1 MSLYVAL
8 AWNGIQFVLRKGD
21 NSYKKCQ
28 KRIIV
33 SRKHLNKSYIYIYI
47 YIHQNQKYSGA
58 QRGRD
63 RMVVGLTT
71 TCVISA
77 YHH

>member
-47 YIHQNQKYSGA
+47 KTKSIQGLS
-58 QRGRD
+58 
-63 RMVVGLTT
+63 VV
-71 TCVISA
+71 VIVW
-77 YHH
+77 